1 MGCLKLTYEPV
12 LKVITRTEQNTLSRE
27 GKSRAGLYKYKYN
40 GKEWQD
46 ELGLNFYDY
55 GARNYDPAIGRWMNI
70 DPLAENSRRW
80 TPYNYAYNNP
90 MYFIDPDGMQA
101 VDNDDLILKGKK
113 SAVNKT
119 IETMNSGLGGD
130 YTSIDENGKVS
141 LSATEEQVANMTSE
155 QKGLYDVINQTMDPN
170 ETTKI
175 LMLEGDNG
183 VVVGDYK
190 RARIDIDDVNAHGTS
205 VEQETK
211 YSVLGHEMNEQY
223 EYQQGNKKGYSEPG
237 SSHMNSCAI
246 ESTMNGGW
254 ERGKSYNNYDG
265 HTKNVIRGAP
275 GEGTRTVYGLNATFN
290 ISFSK
295 NGQTI
300 ISTTKVVN
308 GNVVPR
314 N

>member
-1 MGCLKLTYEPV
+1 V
-12 LKVITRTEQNTLSRE
+12 LPTED
-27 GKSRAGLYKYKYN
+27 KPMAYKYKYN

-55 GARNYDPAIGRWMNI
+55 HARNYDPAIGRWMNI

-90 MYFIDPDGMQA
+90 IYFIDPDGMQA